1 MFPSLFVSTFRCI
14 TVSSFDVE
22 AGESRRRVVEERR
35 YKARWHWS
43 ATSLL
48 GRSFSCRT
56 GLGVERG
63 ARNRKARPESNDR
76 EVTGLVQSSPRR
88 TARFVVNLSGQWLDA
103 INLSVRSV
111 GHEKIDARNAWLR
124 DWFKYDFDP
133 THTPSRFVSCTS
145 LTTIDTLNRVKRFF
159 FPDRGLYI

>member
-1 MFPSLFVSTFRCI
+1 M
-14 TVSSFDVE
+14 SSFDVE

-111 GHEKIDARNAWLR
+111 GHEKIDARNA
-124 DWFKYDFDP
+124 
-133 THTPSRFVSCTS
+133 
-145 LTTIDTLNRVKRFF
+145 
-159 FPDRGLYI
+159 